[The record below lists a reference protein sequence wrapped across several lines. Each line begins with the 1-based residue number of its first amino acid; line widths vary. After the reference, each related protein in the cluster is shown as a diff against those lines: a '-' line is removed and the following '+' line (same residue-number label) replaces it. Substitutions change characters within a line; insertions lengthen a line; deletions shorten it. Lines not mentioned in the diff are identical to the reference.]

1 MSYTAPGVFPIGLL
15 NWCLDLLFAQNGP
28 AICPIK
34 YSSIFQA
41 IISSLSRKYSVIS
54 YPGHQLPLFSL
65 FKFFYCLLEGLSL
78 FTELFGCL
86 RSMFDIIILAT
97 K

>member
-15 NWCLDLLFAQNGP
+15 NWYLDLLFAQNGP

-41 IISSLSRKYSVIS
+41 IISSLSRKYSVVS
-54 YPGHQLPLFSL
+54 YPGHQLPLFPYLS
-65 FKFFYCLLEGLSL
+65 FSIVYSRGSRYSQNCLAVYVV
-78 FTELFGCL
+78 CL
-86 RSMFDIIILAT
+86 TL
-97 K
+97 